1 MPISRRIFLRAGTM
15 VVLGAAAQSK
25 LARIVVGQKSSG
37 LVSSGLADAVSGFG
51 VPDASMD
58 DPLSYY
64 TKSTFLAHLNSKFLL
79 RQGDSSS
86 RVVTLDKVVDNAPS
100 ESKVPAQVE
109 SGECFSLIFSGAE
122 RLPQDTYTVEHG
134 ALGTFKLLLVP
145 SGEPGGIPQWDAVIN
160 RLWS

>member
-25 LARIVVGQKSSG
+25 LAKVVVGQKSSG
-37 LVSSGLADAVSGFG
+37 GRVETVTGFR
-51 VPDASMD
+51 VPAASMD
-58 DPLSYY
+58 DPLTYY

-86 RVVTLDKVVDNAPS
+86 SVVTLVEVVDFAPTQL
-100 ESKVPAQVE
+100 KVAAQV
-109 SGECFSLIFSGAE
+109 GNRECFSLVFSGVKQ
-122 RLPQDTYTVEHG
+122 LPQDTYTVEHG

-145 SGEPGGIPQWDAVIN
+145 SGKPGGVWQWDAVIN
-160 RLWS
+160 RLYS

>member
-25 LARIVVGQKSSG
+25 LAKVVVGQKSER
-37 LVSSGLADAVSGFG
+37 VDAVSGFR
-51 VPDASMD
+51 VPAASMD
-58 DPLSYY
+58 DPLTYY
-64 TKSTFLAHLNSKFLL
+64 TKSTFLAHLNSKFRL

-86 RVVTLDKVVDNAPS
+86 SVVTLIRVVDNAPS
-100 ESKVPAQVE
+100 QSKVAAQVG
-109 SGECFSLIFSGAE
+109 SGECFTLVFSGAK

-145 SGEPGGIPQWDAVIN
+145 SGKPGGIPQWDAVIN
-160 RLWS
+160 RLYS